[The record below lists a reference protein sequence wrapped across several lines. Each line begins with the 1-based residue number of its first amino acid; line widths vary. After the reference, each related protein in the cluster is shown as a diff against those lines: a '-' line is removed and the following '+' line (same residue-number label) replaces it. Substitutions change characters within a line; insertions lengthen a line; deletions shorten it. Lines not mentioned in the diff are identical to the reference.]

1 MQFSL
6 AYFLYP
12 TGHQFVFTSM
22 QEPVIFFACFVSFCR
37 DFGLLFLCFIIIGF
51 LLPHQSESME
61 IVWGCF
67 GHILP
72 LYGSGMGRL
81 DDDIKLVWG
90 HILPNFGLWEVN
102 GKKRLLPIISMS
114 NENEFPTPLP

>member
-61 IVWGCF
+61 IIYRVV
-67 GHILP
+67 LATSYP
-72 LYGSGMGRL
+72 YMG
-81 DDDIKLVWG
+81 VA
-90 HILPNFGLWEVN
+90 WE
-102 GKKRLLPIISMS
+102 GWMMI
-114 NENEFPTPLP
+114 